1 MILRLSVLLLFLAL
15 TSCKGRPKAI
25 YIDYSATT
33 ESSPS
38 DDSVVSSLVSTFD
51 IPFREEGGVKLVPVQ
66 INTMKV
72 DMIFDTGC
80 AMTLI
85 SQAEASY
92 LYAKGLLSKED
103 LIGSVNSEL
112 ADGRITKNMV
122 INLKEVVLGDQLV
135 FHNVKAAVS
144 DNMQASLLLGNE
156 VLNRVAS
163 YTIDNDQRVIHV
175 TPL

>member
-1 MILRLSVLLLFLAL
+1 MCL
-15 TSCKGRPKAI
+15 
-25 YIDYSATT
+25 
-33 ESSPS
+33 
-38 DDSVVSSLVSTFD
+38 
-51 IPFREEGGVKLVPVQ
+51 
-66 INTMKV
+66 
-72 DMIFDTGC
+72 
-80 AMTLI
+80 TLI
-85 SQAEASY
+85 SQAEANY

-103 LIGSVNSEL
+103 LLGSVNSEL

-163 YTIDNDQRVIHV
+163 YTIDNEQQVIHV